1 MHFGFHSVS
10 PGLPGRGYF
19 MYRKKSLEELNVLD
33 NFLASAV
40 ASDRKVGEI
49 FCRTVLSVLL
59 EREIGNIRVHAQ
71 RFVSAL
77 TPALRG
83 IRMDVEVEELGMPD
97 GQGTEPILNVYDI
110 EPHLRND
117 MHLERHNRFYQ
128 AKMDARLL
136 KSGAHD
142 FSVMPGLYVLTITD
156 YDPFGYDYMVYRVRN
171 QCREVP
177 EMPYDDGLEFIYF
190 FTGGTKGGSPA
201 IKAMLNYLCNS
212 VEANVTDDATRRVH
226 DCVQHIKALPKVKV
240 KYMTLEDYIYYER
253 KDALDEGREI
263 GRNEGREI
271 GMSEGR
277 EIGMNEGIQQG
288 RREMRIESILELLA
302 EHGEVPESLIEKIQS
317 EKSQE
322 RLAEWFKLAAG
333 ASSLKEFEEEL

>member
-1 MHFGFHSVS
+1 
-10 PGLPGRGYF
+10 

-77 TPALRG
+77 TPAMRG
-83 IRMDVEVEELGMPD
+83 IRMDVEVEELGETD

-128 AKMDARLL
+128 AKMDARLV
-136 KSGAHD
+136 KSGVRD
-142 FSVMPGLYVLTITD
+142 FSAMPGLYVLTITD
-156 YDPFGYDYMVYRVRN
+156 YDPFGYDYMMYRIRN
-171 QCREVP
+171 QCCEVP
-177 EMPYDDGLEFIYF
+177 EMLYDDGLEFIYF
-190 FTGGTKGGSPA
+190 YTGGTKGGSPE

-253 KDALDEGREI
+253 KDALEEGKEIGINEGKEIGINEGREI
-263 GRNEGREI
+263 GR
-271 GMSEGR
+271 SE
-277 EIGMNEGIQQG
+277 G
-288 RREMRIESILELLA
+288 RREMRIESILELLT
-302 EHGEVPESLIEKIQS
+302 EHGEVPEVLIEKIRS
-317 EKSQE
+317 EKSEE

-333 ASSLKEFEEEL
+333 VSSLKEFEERL